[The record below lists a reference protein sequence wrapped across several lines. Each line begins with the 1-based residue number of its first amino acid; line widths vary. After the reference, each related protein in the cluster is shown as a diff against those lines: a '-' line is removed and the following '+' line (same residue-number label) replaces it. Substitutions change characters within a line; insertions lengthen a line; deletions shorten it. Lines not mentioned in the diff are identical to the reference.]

1 MKSKSFELK
10 HDTLEIENSQD
21 SLTSITGEFGRYQ
34 KIWCSLTALTS
45 LTTSLLIYSN
55 KFLTT
60 KVNSNCDIIEI
71 GLLMKNCKNPIFFT
85 AKIKVK
91 SFEFSCAKSRITKN
105 GKTGRKITFLVKVNF
120 S

>member
-60 KVNSNCDIIEI
+60 KVNITHWGKSPTFFQKFGI
-71 GLLMKNCKNPIFFT
+71 LMKNCQNYILNFPL
-85 AKIKVK
+85 K
-91 SFEFSCAKSRITKN
+91 SKLLK
-105 GKTGRKITFLVKVNF
+105 K
-120 S
+120 

>member
-1 MKSKSFELK
+1 MKSKSKKFELK
-10 HDTLEIENSQD
+10 HEKNPNLEIESSED

-60 KVNSNCDIIEI
+60 KVNITHWGKCPNFFPKIWIF
-71 GLLMKNCKNPIFFT
+71 MKNCQNYILNFPLKSKLSERRISEIF
-85 AKIKVK
+85 
-91 SFEFSCAKSRITKN
+91 E
-105 GKTGRKITFLVKVNF
+105 
-120 S
+120 